1 MRGARGA
8 TDPDQGPGAIPVKN
22 GEGEM
27 TTDGMQGALPIAIRG
42 SKVTKKFS
50 LAEYAPALI
59 VLLLLVIGSI
69 SSDRFLQGR
78 NIFNIL
84 QYAAEPAIIAVGM
97 MFVVLARGIDLSVG
111 SVMGIGNVTAAILV
125 AAGYGV
131 VVSVVGAI
139 LFGAVFGLI
148 NGVLVTKGRMEP
160 IIATLATMIGAR
172 SVIYF
177 MTGGAPMFEGIPEGF
192 KAIAQGSLV
201 GVPNGVLFLA
211 VAFLGAYV
219 VLNHTRYGRHV
230 YIVGGSEETAR
241 LFGIKV
247 TWIEVSVYVISGM
260 LAATAGVI
268 GSSRLG
274 IGDPNAGV
282 GYELVAITMVVV
294 GGVRLAGGVG
304 TVFGVLSGVLIVS
317 VLGNIL
323 QLNNVSTHAQ
333 HIFLGGAIA
342 GMMLFLSWQDR
353 RQG

>member
-1 MRGARGA
+1 MR
-8 TDPDQGPGAIPVKN
+8 N

-27 TTDGMQGALPIAIRG
+27 ISDKTKGATTAVMRG
-42 SKVTKKFS
+42 GKVTKTVS
-50 LAEYAPALI
+50 LADYAPAFI
-59 VLLLLVIGSI
+59 VLVLLVIGTVTSE
-69 SSDRFLQGR
+69 RFLQGR

-97 MFVVLARGIDLSVG
+97 LFVVLARGIDLSVG

-125 AAGYGV
+125 AQGYNV
-131 VVSVVGAI
+131 TVSVLAAI

-148 NGVLVTKGRMEP
+148 NGLLITKGRMEP

-177 MTGGAPMFEGIPEGF
+177 MTGGAPLFEGIPEGF
-192 KAIAQGSLV
+192 KAIAQGNAL
-201 GVPNGVLFLA
+201 GVPNGVLFL
-211 VAFLGAYV
+211 VIVFFGAYV
-219 VLNHTRYGRHV
+219 VLNHTRYGRNI
-230 YIVGGSEETAR
+230 YAVGGSEETAR

-247 TWIEVSVYVISGM
+247 TWIEISVYVISGM

-268 GSSRLG
+268 SASRLG
-274 IGDPNAGV
+274 IGDPNAGI

-317 VLGNIL
+317 VLTNIL
-323 QLNNVSTHAQ
+323 QLNNVSTHVQ
-333 HIFLGGAIA
+333 LILLGAAIV
-342 GMMLFLSWQDR
+342 GMMLFMSWQDS

>member
-1 MRGARGA
+1 MTRDRTQGA
-8 TDPDQGPGAIPVKN
+8 T
-22 GEGEM
+22 
-27 TTDGMQGALPIAIRG
+27 PIVMRG
-42 SKVTKKFS
+42 SKVTKTVS
-50 LAEYAPALI
+50 LADYAPALI
-59 VLLLLVIGSI
+59 VLVLLVIGTVTSE
-69 SSDRFLQGR
+69 RFLQGR

-97 MFVVLARGIDLSVG
+97 LFVVLARGIDLSVG
-111 SVMGIGNVTAAILV
+111 SVMGIGNVTAAIL
-125 AAGYGV
+125 AAQGYGV
-131 VVSVVGAI
+131 TVPVVAAI

-148 NGVLVTKGRMEP
+148 NGLLITKGRMEP

-177 MTGGAPMFEGIPEGF
+177 MTGGAPLFEGIPEGF
-192 KAIAQGSLV
+192 KAIAQGNAL
-201 GVPNGVLFLA
+201 GVPNGVLFLGI
-211 VAFLGAYV
+211 VFLGAYV
-219 VLNHTRYGRHV
+219 VLNHTRYGRNV
-230 YIVGGSEETAR
+230 YAVGGSEETAR

-268 GSSRLG
+268 GASRLG
-274 IGDPNAGV
+274 IGDPNAGI

-317 VLGNIL
+317 VLTNIL
-323 QLNNVSTHAQ
+323 QLTNVSTHVQ
-333 HIFLGGAIA
+333 HIFLGGGIVA
-342 GMMLFLSWQDR
+342 MMLFMSWQDR